1 MDETDRNILRH
12 LAENGK
18 LTQGR
23 LAEKVGL
30 SLSSCQRRVKSLEQ
44 DGAITGYR
52 ALISPAL
59 LGEGLVVLVGINL
72 ERHARKDI
80 QAFQAAIVRLSMV
93 KEVHHIAGAY
103 DYFLKVAVEDVAA
116 YENFHAD
123 DLAAI
128 PGIARITS
136 FVAMSTFK
144 D

>member
-1 MDETDRNILRH
+1 MDGIDRNILRE
-12 LAENGK
+12 LATNGK
-18 LTQGR
+18 LTHGQ
-23 LAEKVGL
+23 LADKVGL

-44 DGAITGYR
+44 GGAITGYC
-52 ALISPAL
+52 ASISPGL
-59 LGEGLVVLVGINL
+59 LGENLVVFVGINL

-80 QAFQAAIVRLSMV
+80 QAFQAEVVRLPMV

-103 DYFLKVAVEDVAA
+103 DYLLKVAVEDMEA
-116 YENFHAD
+116 YEDFHAD

>member
-1 MDETDRNILRH
+1 
-12 LAENGK
+12 
-18 LTQGR
+18 
-23 LAEKVGL
+23 
-30 SLSSCQRRVKSLEQ
+30 
-44 DGAITGYR
+44 
-52 ALISPAL
+52 
-59 LGEGLVVLVGINL
+59 
-72 ERHARKDI
+72 
-80 QAFQAAIVRLSMV
+80 FQAAIVRLSMV